1 LVEIIKPRK
10 ETQGWRPRYLI
21 RLTERGRD
29 IYKLFRGEPPGPSH
43 ATALLKRHKSKEHA
57 ALNLE
62 TAELLWR
69 AGYEVKL
76 FPDNV
81 PLESGEVY
89 QPDLLIAE
97 QGSGEALYVECERA
111 TYKNPEERSQKW
123 RLYYTAT
130 DGRFCVITPSE
141 EATEAIKGEIL
152 DWAGDRPLTLWMGDM
167 ERSRAENVWLV
178 KHQS

>member
-1 LVEIIKPRK
+1 V
-10 ETQGWRPRYLI
+10 
-21 RLTERGRD
+21 
-29 IYKLFRGEPPGPSH
+29 
-43 ATALLKRHKSKEHA
+43 LLKRHKSKEHA

-62 TAELLWR
+62 AAELLWR

-81 PLESGEVY
+81 SLESGMIY
-89 QPDLLIAE
+89 YPDLLIAD
-97 QGSGEALYVECERA
+97 QSGGETLYVECERA

-123 RLYYTAT
+123 KLYYAAT
-130 DGRFCVITPSE
+130 EGRFCVITPSE
-141 EATEAIKGEIL
+141 EAMEVIKKEIL
-152 DWAGDRPLTLWMGDM
+152 DWARDQSLTLWMGDM